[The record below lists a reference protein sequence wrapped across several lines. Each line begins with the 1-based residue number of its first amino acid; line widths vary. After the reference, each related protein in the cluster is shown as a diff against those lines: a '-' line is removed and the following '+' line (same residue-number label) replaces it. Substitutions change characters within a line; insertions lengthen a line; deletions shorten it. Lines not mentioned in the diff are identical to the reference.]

1 MIKYD
6 FYSQFKQ
13 ITLLGLAYII
23 LLAGCNKSD
32 QTENSKF
39 EQFVNN
45 LPAKKFSVT
54 QINNEETGIP
64 SVNKIVVTPDKK
76 IIVADFST
84 WSIHLLDKN
93 GELLDS
99 KGGEGRGPYEF
110 LGINTFKLYKSTN
123 IVQIYDAKLSR
134 VTFFEILG
142 DSLNPL
148 KMSSFKTYQNGHHL
162 KDVYMFNKKSYG
174 LFELNTN
181 ITKVSRDENLRLFS
195 LDENFN
201 TTDLL
206 MSYAGDEEIEMDLAG
221 NIVMVENPFGFNT
234 RWEFQDSTFI
244 ISNSENLD
252 FTFYN
257 LNNNTQKVHSFN
269 AVPAL
274 ENLNQVAVSFIK
286 ENYPEMISFNS
297 NFEENLLERKQLP
310 YFINFGVNED
320 DIIVSLSNYD
330 TVTKELLILS
340 RKEKYIYKIEIPS
353 DFFMHGTIGKVIYG
367 VRKDRKHSIDYITMI
382 EYGDQK

>member
-6 FYSQFKQ
+6 FSSQFRR
-13 ITLLGLAYII
+13 ITSLCLAYII
-23 LLAGCNKSD
+23 LAAGCNKSD

-45 LPAKKFSVT
+45 LPAKKFSLT
-54 QINNEETGIP
+54 QINNEEAGIP
-64 SVNKIVVTPDKK
+64 SVNRIVVTPDKK
-76 IIVADFST
+76 IVVADFST

-110 LGINTFKLYKSTN
+110 LGINGFKLYKSTN
-123 IVQIYDAKLSR
+123 IIQVYDGKLSR

-142 DSLNPL
+142 DSLKPL
-148 KMSSFKTYQNGHHL
+148 KMSSFKTYQDDYHL
-162 KDVYMFNKKSYG
+162 IDLYKFNKNFYG

-181 ITKVSRDENLRLFS
+181 ITDVSREQNLRLFS

-201 TTDLL
+201 ITDLL
-206 MSYAGDEEIEMDLAG
+206 ISYAGDEEVKMDLGG
-221 NIVMVENPFGFNT
+221 NTFMVENPFGFNT
-234 RWEFQDSTFI
+234 WWEFQDSTFI

-257 LNNNTQKVHSFN
+257 LNNNTKKVHSYN
-269 AVPAL
+269 SVPAL
-274 ENLNQVAVSFIK
+274 ENQNQVALSFIK

-297 NFEENLLERKQLP
+297 NFEKNLLERKQLP

-320 DIIVSLSNYD
+320 DIIVLLRNYD
-330 TVTKELLILS
+330 NVNKELLILS
-340 RKEKYIYKIEIPS
+340 RKEKSIHKIEIPP
-353 DFFMHGTIGKVIYG
+353 DFFMHGVIGKVIYG
-367 VRKDRKHSIDYITMI
+367 VQQDEKNNIDYITMI

>member
-6 FYSQFKQ
+6 FSSQFKQ
-13 ITLLGLAYII
+13 IILLCLAYII
-23 LLAGCNKSD
+23 LATGCNKSD

-39 EQFVNN
+39 EQFINS
-45 LPAKKFSVT
+45 LPAKKFSPT

-64 SVNKIVVTPDKK
+64 SVNKIVVSPDKK
-76 IIVADFST
+76 IVVADFST
-84 WSIHLLDKN
+84 WSIHLLDKD
-93 GELLDS
+93 GGLLDS

-110 LGINTFKLYKSTN
+110 LGINSFKLYKSTN
-123 IVQIYDAKLSR
+123 IIQVYDGKLSR

-142 DSLNPL
+142 DSLKPL
-148 KMSSFKTYQNGHHL
+148 DILSFDAYQKGYHL
-162 KDVYMFNKKSYG
+162 KDFYMFNKKSYG

-181 ITKVSRDENLRLFS
+181 ITNVNSEENLRLFS

-201 TTDLL
+201 TKDLL

-221 NIVMVENPFGFNT
+221 NTVMVENPFGFNT
-234 RWEFQDSTFI
+234 RWEFQDSMFI

-257 LNNNTQKVHSFN
+257 LINNTKKVHSFN
-269 AVPAL
+269 TVPAL

-297 NFEENLLERKQLP
+297 NFEKNLLERKQLP

-320 DIIVSLSNYD
+320 DMIVLLRNYD

-340 RKEKYIYKIEIPS
+340 KKEKSIHKIEIPS
-353 DFFMHGTIGKVIYG
+353 DFFMHGAIGNVIYG
-367 VRKDRKHSIDYITMI
+367 VRKEKNNKIDYITMI